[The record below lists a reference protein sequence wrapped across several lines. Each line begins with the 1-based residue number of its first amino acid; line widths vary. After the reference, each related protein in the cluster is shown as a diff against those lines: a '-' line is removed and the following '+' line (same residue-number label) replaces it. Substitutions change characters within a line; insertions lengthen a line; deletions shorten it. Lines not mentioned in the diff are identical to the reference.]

1 MILVDSSVWIDWLRG
16 NDNWPCHTFRDLLQ
30 DGAELVTCDRIL
42 QEVTQGIAA
51 EKMAVQVE
59 ASMLQL
65 TCLNTGGIATARA
78 AATYFRKLRA
88 LGLTIRSSNDVVI
101 AALAIEHKL
110 SLLHN
115 DRDFEAIARHTTLKT
130 LRAPKKNSSLR

>member
-1 MILVDSSVWIDWLRG
+1 MILVDSSVWIDWLHG
-16 NDNWPCHTFRDLLQ
+16 NDNWPCRRFRELLQ
-30 DGAELVTCDRIL
+30 EGAELVTCDRIL
-42 QEVTQGIAA
+42 QEVTQGIAT
-51 EKMAVQVE
+51 EKMAAQVE
-59 ASMLQL
+59 ARMLRL
-65 TCLNTGGIATARA
+65 TCLDTGGIATART

-115 DRDFEAIARHTTLKT
+115 DRDFEAIALHTTLKI
-130 LRAPKKNSSLR
+130 LCAPKK

>member
-16 NDNWPCHTFRDLLQ
+16 NDNWPCRRFRELLQ
-30 DGAELVTCDRIL
+30 EGAELVTCDRIL
-42 QEVTQGIAA
+42 QEVTQGIAT
-51 EKMAVQVE
+51 EKMAAQVE
-59 ASMLQL
+59 ARMLRL
-65 TCLNTGGIATARA
+65 TCLDTGGIATARI

-115 DRDFEAIARHTTLKT
+115 DRDFEAIALHTALKT
-130 LRAPKKNSSLR
+130 LCAPKK

>member
-16 NDNWPCHTFRDLLQ
+16 NDNWPCRRFRELLQ
-30 DGAELVTCDRIL
+30 EGAELVTCDRIL
-42 QEVTQGIAA
+42 QEVTQGIAT
-51 EKMAVQVE
+51 EKMAAQVE
-59 ASMLQL
+59 ARMLRL
-65 TCLNTGGIATARA
+65 TCLDTGGIATARA

-101 AALAIEHKL
+101 AVIAIEHKL

-115 DRDFEAIARHTTLKT
+115 DRDFEAIALHTTLKT
-130 LRAPKKNSSLR
+130 LRAPKK

>member
-1 MILVDSSVWIDWLRG
+1 MTLVDSSVWIDWLRG
-16 NDNWPCHTFRDLLQ
+16 NDNWPCRRFHELLQ
-30 DGAELVTCDRIL
+30 EGAELVTCDRIL
-42 QEVTQGIAA
+42 QEVTQGIAT
-51 EKMAVQVE
+51 EKMAAQVE
-59 ASMLQL
+59 ARMLRL
-65 TCLNTGGIATARA
+65 TCLDTGGIATARI

-115 DRDFEAIARHTTLKT
+115 DRDFEAIALHTTLKT
-130 LRAPKKNSSLR
+130 LRAPKK